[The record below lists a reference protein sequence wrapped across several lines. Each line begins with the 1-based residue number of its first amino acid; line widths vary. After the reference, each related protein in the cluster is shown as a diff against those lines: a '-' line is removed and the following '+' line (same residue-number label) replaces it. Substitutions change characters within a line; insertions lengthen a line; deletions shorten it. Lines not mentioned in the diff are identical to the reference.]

1 MFTFVL
7 IGRCDY
13 FRFGF
18 TTLNRKELCID
29 VSLSSFPESAF
40 ILCHSLILL
49 SVDLSSP
56 HVKNKMTKREFV
68 KNLRGLIQGPCT
80 EYLGD
85 LYDNV
90 YLEGHI
96 ALKAKKCVHK
106 TTFPFERPYGKIFL
120 HM

>member
-1 MFTFVL
+1 MLSVTH
-7 IGRCDY
+7 
-13 FRFGF
+13 
-18 TTLNRKELCID
+18 
-29 VSLSSFPESAF
+29 SLKKSSFLPFAESVF

-56 HVKNKMTKREFV
+56 HVKNKMSKREFV
-68 KNLRGLIQGPCT
+68 KNLRGLVHGVET
-80 EYLGD
+80 DFLGD

-96 ALKAKKCVHK
+96 ALKTTKCSQKV
-106 TTFPFERPYGKIFL
+106 TFPFERPYGKIFL

>member
-1 MFTFVL
+1 MVDLDLSYTVASVKFSAIAFILFIYFL
-7 IGRCDY
+7 ILIL
-13 FRFGF
+13 FF
-18 TTLNRKELCID
+18 
-29 VSLSSFPESAF
+29 SESVF

-68 KNLRGLIQGPCT
+68 KNLRGLVQGLET
-80 EYLGD
+80 DYLGD

-96 ALKAKKCVHK
+96 ALKAKKSTQK

-120 HM
+120 QM